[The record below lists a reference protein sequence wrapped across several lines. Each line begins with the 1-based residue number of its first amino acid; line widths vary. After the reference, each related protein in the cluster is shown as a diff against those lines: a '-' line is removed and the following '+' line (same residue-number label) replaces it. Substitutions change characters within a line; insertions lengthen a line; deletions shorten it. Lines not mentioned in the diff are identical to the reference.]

1 MAPKFTDA
9 DLRHAASLP
18 SYERGLGYLRQVE
31 DLETDDTRITAT
43 VYGNDTYQVRL
54 TFGEWGVE
62 GDCTCPFGKEG
73 NFCKHC
79 VAVGLAALKAG
90 NGVHRARPPAQHPE
104 RQFLVSWLS
113 SLSKDELV
121 AEILE
126 LCDADPEL
134 RGRFELRAASRRA
147 DADRVRDA
155 VWGLIHL
162 DDFVDYDDAWEYAG
176 NVRRAAAAIG
186 ELIEAE
192 AAADAMDL
200 ASDAIRWLREAFGQ
214 VDDSSGTISDA
225 GYELLEVHLR
235 ACRAEPPDPVELGYN
250 LAALLLRDSWNFGP
264 DLAEYADL
272 LGDVGMAAIRKRIST
287 VYAENPDDFQAR
299 HLMEAVLAAAGD
311 VDELIAFLA
320 SHLDNHGWQHLR
332 IARELDEAGRPDEAL
347 TWAERGVRELDN
359 PRDDLIEYVAGRY
372 AAAGRADDLL
382 ALRRARF
389 QAQRT
394 LPNYQ
399 ALRQAAKDC
408 GVWEPAER
416 ADAVRRLRADAA
428 ATKVSQWAGPVLVD
442 ALVDDSELDAAW
454 TAAADGANQAQWL
467 RLADAS
473 AGYRPADALAVY
485 LKAVEALTD
494 QTGNDV
500 YRRIA
505 SLLLSARACHEAL
518 GTGKEFREY
527 VAMLRIMQKR
537 KRNLMKILAENGL

>member
-1 MAPKFTDA
+1 MAPQFTEA
-9 DLRHAASLP
+9 DLRSAASLP
-18 SYERGLGYLRQVE
+18 SYERGIGYLSQVE
-31 DLETDDTRITAT
+31 DLKTEGTQITAT
-43 VYGNDTYQVRL
+43 VHGNDAYQVRL

-62 GDCTCPFGKEG
+62 GDCTCPFGEEG

-90 NGVHRARPPAQHPE
+90 NGVHRARPSAAHPE

-126 LCDADPEL
+126 LCDTDPEL
-134 RGRFELRAASRRA
+134 RSRVELRAASRRA

-155 VWGLIHL
+155 VWSLLHL
-162 DDFVDYDDAWEYAG
+162 DDYIDYDRAWEYAG
-176 NVRRAAAAIG
+176 NVRRAAEAIG

-214 VDDSSGTISDA
+214 VDDSSGAISDA
-225 GYELLEVHLR
+225 GYELLTVHLR
-235 ACRAEPPDPVELGYN
+235 ACQAERPDPVELGYD
-250 LAALLLRDSWNFGP
+250 LAALLLGDSGGLAP
-264 DLAEYADL
+264 GLAEYASL
-272 LGDVGMAAIRKRIST
+272 LGDIGMATVRKRISA
-287 VYAENPDDFQAR
+287 VYAESPDDFRAR
-299 HLMEAVLAAAGD
+299 RLMDTILTAAGD
-311 VDELIAFLA
+311 TDELIAFLA
-320 SHLDNHGWQHLR
+320 SHLDSHGWQHLR
-332 IARELDEAGRPDEAL
+332 IARELDAADRSDEAL
-347 TWAERGVRELDN
+347 AWAERGVRELAN
-359 PRDDLIEYVAGRY
+359 PREDLVGYVAGRY

-382 ALRRARF
+382 ALRRACF

-399 ALRQAAKDC
+399 ALRQAATDC
-408 GVWEPAER
+408 GVWESAER

-428 ATKVSQWAGPVLVD
+428 VSQWAGPVLVD
-442 ALVDDSELDAAW
+442 ALVDDGELDAAW

-473 AGYRPADALAVY
+473 AGHRPAEALAVY
-485 LKAVEALTD
+485 LKAVETLTD
-494 QTGNDV
+494 QTGNGV
-500 YRRIA
+500 YRQIA

-518 GTGKEFREY
+518 GTVAEFREY
-527 VAMLRIMQKR
+527 VAMLRMMQKR

>member
-1 MAPKFTDA
+1 MAPKFTEA
-9 DLRHAASLP
+9 DLRNAASLP
-18 SYERGLGYLRQVE
+18 SYERGIGYLSQVE
-31 DLETDDTRITAT
+31 DLEADGTRITAT
-43 VYGNDTYQVRL
+43 VYGNDAYQVQL
-54 TFGEWGVE
+54 MFGEWGVD
-62 GDCTCPFGKEG
+62 GDCTCPFGEEG

-90 NGVHRARPPAQHPE
+90 NGVHRARSPAPRPE

-121 AEILE
+121 AEVLK

-134 RGRFELRAASRRA
+134 RSRFELRAASRRA

-155 VWGLIHL
+155 VRSLIHL
-162 DDFVDYDDAWEYAG
+162 DDFVNYDDAWEYAG

-200 ASDAIRWLREAFGQ
+200 ASDAVRWLREAFGQ
-214 VDDSSGTISDA
+214 VDDSSGAIGDA
-225 GYELLEVHLR
+225 GWELLAAHLR
-235 ACRAEPPDPVELGYN
+235 ACQAERPDPVELGYD
-250 LAALLLRDSWNFGP
+250 LAALLLHDSGGFAP

-272 LGDVGMAAIRKRIST
+272 LGDAGMAIIRERIST
-287 VYAENPDDFQAR
+287 VYAKTPDDFRAR
-299 HLMEAVLAAAGD
+299 RLMETILAAVGD
-311 VDELIAFLA
+311 VDALIAFLA

-332 IARELDEAGRPDEAL
+332 IARELDEVGRPDEAL
-347 TWAERGVRELDN
+347 AWAERGVRELAD
-359 PRDDLIEYVAGRY
+359 PHDDLVEYTAGRY
-372 AAAGRADDLL
+372 AAASRADDVL

-399 ALRQAAKDC
+399 ALRQAATDR
-408 GVWEPAER
+408 GVWESAER

-428 ATKVSQWAGPVLVD
+428 AMKVSQWAGPVLVD
-442 ALVDDSELDAAW
+442 ALVDDGELDAAW
-454 TAAADGANQAQWL
+454 TAAADGATEAQWL

-473 AGYRPADALAVY
+473 AEYRPADALAVY
-485 LKAVEALTD
+485 LKAVQALTG

-505 SLLLSARACHEAL
+505 SLLLSARACHETL
-518 GTGKEFREY
+518 GTVEEFRKY
-527 VAMLRIMQKR
+527 VAVLRMMQKR
-537 KRNLMKILAENGL
+537 KRNLLKALTENGL

>member
-1 MAPKFTDA
+1 MAPKLTEA
-9 DLRHAASLP
+9 DLRNAASLP
-18 SYERGLGYLRQVE
+18 SYERGLGYLSQVE
-31 DLETDDTRITAT
+31 DLEIDGTRITAT
-43 VYGNDTYQVRL
+43 VYGNDAYQVRL
-54 TFGEWGVE
+54 TCGEWGVE
-62 GDCTCPFGKEG
+62 GDCTCPFGEEG

-90 NGVHRARPPAQHPE
+90 NGVHRARPPAPRPE

-134 RGRFELRAASRRA
+134 RSRFELRAASRRA

-155 VWGLIHL
+155 VRDLIHL
-162 DDFVDYDDAWEYAG
+162 DDFVDYGDAWEYADD
-176 NVRRAAAAIG
+176 VRRAAEAIG

-214 VDDSSGTISDA
+214 VDDSSGAISDA
-225 GYELLEVHLR
+225 GYELLAVHLR
-235 ACRAEPPDPVELGYN
+235 ACQAERPDPVGLGYD
-250 LAALLLRDSWNFGP
+250 LAALLLRDSWGFAP
-264 DLAEYADL
+264 DLADYADL
-272 LGDVGMAAIRKRIST
+272 LGDVGMATVRKRVST
-287 VYAENPDDFQAR
+287 VYAENPDDFQAQR
-299 HLMEAVLAAAGD
+299 LMETVLAAAGD
-311 VDELIAFLA
+311 VGELIAFLA

-332 IARELDEAGRPDEAL
+332 ITRELDAADRPAEAL
-347 TWAERGVRELDN
+347 AWAERGVRELAD
-359 PRDDLIEYVAGRY
+359 PRDDLVEYVAGRY
-372 AAAGRADDLL
+372 AADGRADDLL
-382 ALRRARF
+382 ALRRVRF

-399 ALRQAAKDC
+399 ALRQAATDC

-428 ATKVSQWAGPVLVD
+428 ATKVSQWTGPVLVD
-442 ALVDDSELDAAW
+442 ALVDDGELDAAW

-473 AGYRPADALAVY
+473 VTTHPADALAVY
-485 LKAVEALTD
+485 RQAVKALTE
-494 QTGNDV
+494 QTGNGV

-518 GTGKEFREY
+518 GTMEEFREY

-537 KRNLMKILAENGL
+537 KRNLMKVLTENGL